1 MIWINVL
8 AFVCASLEEAREH
21 LGRIMGVILE
31 KPWRWKFYGNSK
43 EEFWVILLFVCLA
56 GICWHHYDVAFIHSL
71 VLYLSPFIEASR
83 AERNWPSPLFFH
95 FPICVYK
102 KGLP

>member
-1 MIWINVL
+1 ML
-8 AFVCASLEEAREH
+8 AFVCASMKEARGH

-43 EEFWVILLFVCLA
+43 GEFWVILLFVYLA

-71 VLYLSPFIEASR
+71 VLYLSPFIGASR
-83 AERNWPSPLFFH
+83 AERNWPSPLFLVIFLFSH
-95 FPICVYK
+95 LCI
-102 KGLP
+102 